1 MQKDVLWGWVTRGAA
16 IATIIALVVL
26 LITNGFNSIDDR
38 ITRSEAR
45 LTARMDQIDSKL
57 DEFINR
63 ADARLDDVKQEQA
76 RLDGIVTG
84 YIETG
89 GRE

>member
-26 LITNGFNSIDDR
+26 LITNGFNTIDDR
-38 ITRSEAR
+38 INRSEAR
-45 LTARMDQIDSKL
+45 LTARIDRIESKL

-63 ADARLDDVKQEQA
+63 TDDVEQEQA

-84 YIETG
+84 YIETD

>member
-16 IATIIALVVL
+16 IATIVALVVL
-26 LITNGFNSIDDR
+26 LITNGFNAIDDR

-45 LTARMDQIDSKL
+45 LTARMDRIESNL
-57 DEFINR
+57 DEFINS
-63 ADARLDDVKQEQA
+63 ADTRLDDVEQEQA
-76 RLDGIVTG
+76 RLDGTVTG
-84 YIETG
+84 YIETD